1 MKISK
6 ISFRLAA
13 ILFVSTI
20 LFACKKK
27 GTDVPANEITDA
39 TELETSLTWSLTDG
53 TSATAFV
60 DLDLYLVKGNIT
72 QESQLTTAELVD
84 LSDNSANF
92 ETASFLST
100 IADGDYTIVIDYF
113 DLQKPGKYTLTF
125 KGKASGKIYAV
136 ADIAFTVSEDGSV
149 KFPVKITKAGQK
161 FTITKR

>member
-13 ILFVSTI
+13 ILFVSTV

-39 TELETSLTWSLTDG
+39 TELETSLTWSVTDG
-53 TSATAFV
+53 TSATTFV

-72 QESQLTTAELVD
+72 QESQLATAELVD
-84 LSDNSANF
+84 LSDNSSNF

-100 IADGDYTIVIDYF
+100 LADGDYTVVIEYF
-113 DLQKPGKYTLTF
+113 DLQKPGKYTLSF
-125 KGKASGKIYAV
+125 KGTASGKIYAV
-136 ADIAFTVSEDGSV
+136 SDIAFTVAEDGAV

-161 FTITKR
+161 FTVTKR

>member
-27 GTDVPANEITDA
+27 GNDVPANEITDA
-39 TELETSLTWSLTDG
+39 TSLETSLSWSLTDA
-53 TSATAFV
+53 TSATTFV
-60 DLDLYLVKGNIT
+60 DLDLYLFKGNIT
-72 QESQLTTAELVD
+72 QESQISTAELVD
-84 LSDNSANF
+84 LSDNSNNF

-100 IADGDYTIVIDYF
+100 LADGDYSIVIDYY
-113 DLQKPGKYTLTF
+113 DLQKPGKYTLSF
-125 KGKASGKIYAV
+125 KGTASSKIYSI
-136 ADIAFTVSEDGSV
+136 ADISFTVAEDGAV

>member
-13 ILFVSTI
+13 ILFVSTV

-27 GTDVPANEITDA
+27 GSDVPANEITDVTA
-39 TELETSLTWSLTDG
+39 LETSLIWSLTDA

-72 QESQLTTAELVD
+72 QESQLATAELVD
-84 LSDNSANF
+84 LSDNSSNF

-100 IADGDYTIVIDYF
+100 LADGDYTVVIEYF
-113 DLQKPGKYTLTF
+113 DLQKPGKYTLSF
-125 KGKASGKIYAV
+125 KGTASGKIYAV
-136 ADIAFTVSEDGSV
+136 SDIAFTVAEDGAV

-161 FTITKR
+161 FTVTKR